1 MQGHCPGVYRYILA
15 CLTAFFC
22 LSAGLN
28 AQVSPED
35 IEMDET
41 TRRAAADTLSQ
52 RVVQPEDTLTGPS
65 LMALARHYGDSV
77 VIRWGASDYVHW
89 QAASDAG
96 FMVERLRLQRDMSTA
111 RWEGV
116 NNTPIKPLTIDE
128 WRAGYRPEDSLAGAA
143 VQTLYGKAITT
154 TEDQFGA
161 IYEMHLQQ
169 ANFYSI
175 AHLLADLRPDL
186 ADGLGLRLVDRDF
199 QPGETY
205 LYRVFA
211 VGATRLPIDT
221 ATVLVE
227 GETFNDYRAIK
238 SLRAAEGEQQI
249 ILQWDR
255 REHPDVNFSAYSIE
269 RSYDGVNFERLTST
283 PYIPAVDEKT
293 SDEEGE
299 TVDVFEY
306 RVKLEENYKP
316 ASYRVRGVDAFG
328 EYTRGDTVIAA
339 MGRDKTAPGQPRM
352 DKYDIVQDGRSVQ
365 LNWHMD
371 SMQVHDDLTGF
382 FVAKAPDT
390 DGPYEPLTDIL
401 APDTRS
407 WVDPDVVDLPQHY
420 YVVGSVDTAG
430 NTRLSVPVLVM
441 FPDSIP
447 PATPRNLTGEIDTLG
462 RVTLTWDAN
471 EEDDLQGY
479 RVFYAHQ
486 GDHEF
491 QQLTQGILVDTVFYD
506 SLTVITL
513 SEEIIYKVTALDE
526 NFNHSE
532 FSEPLV
538 LHKPDVVPPAAAVI
552 SDVIVTDSAVTIS
565 WRRSPSDDAVLHRIM
580 RREQGGT
587 DWLTLID
594 VASET
599 TNIYADTSAL
609 RGTVYEYG
617 VEVQDDAGLVSPLSN
632 VVAGRVYDSGVR
644 SGVHGLTV
652 TQDESGAVL
661 LSWEYSGDPGA
672 SFYIYRAVGEASPSL
687 VRSLESTERTFR
699 DAEVRKGMKVRY
711 AVKTVTTD
719 GGESALVASR
729 DLELR

>member
-1 MQGHCPGVYRYILA
+1 MHRTCPGASRYILTV
-15 CLTAFFC
+15 LTAFFC

-28 AQVSPED
+28 AQVSPEE

-41 TRRAAADTLSQ
+41 TRNAAADTLSL
-52 RVVQPEDTLTGPS
+52 RVDQPEDTLTRPS
-65 LMALARHYGDSV
+65 LLALARHYGDSV

-89 QAASDAG
+89 QAAADAG
-96 FMVERLRLQRDMSTA
+96 FMVERLRLQRDMSAA

-116 NNTPIKPLTIDE
+116 NSAPIKPLTIDE

-169 ANFYSI
+169 ENFYGI
-175 AHLLADLRPDL
+175 AHMLADLRPDL
-186 ADGLGLRLVDRDF
+186 ADGLGMRLVDRDF
-199 QPGETY
+199 QPGATY
-205 LYRVFA
+205 LYRVFVA
-211 VGATRLPIDT
+211 GAARLPIDT

-227 GETFNDYRAIK
+227 AERFNDYRAIK

-255 REHPDVNFSAYSIE
+255 LEHPDVKFSAYSIE
-269 RSYDGVNFERLTST
+269 QSYDGVNFERITST
-283 PYIPAVDEKT
+283 PYIPAKNELNGA
-293 SDEEGE
+293 EESE
-299 TVDVFEY
+299 DFEQFEY
-306 RVKLEENYKP
+306 RVKLEDNYKP
-316 ASYRVRGVDAFG
+316 ARYRVRAIDAFG
-328 EYTRGDTVIAA
+328 EYTRGDTIIAA
-339 MGRDKTAPGQPRM
+339 MGRDKTPPGQPRM
-352 DKYDIVQDGRSVQ
+352 DKYNIVQDGRSVQ

-371 SMQVHDDLTGF
+371 SIQVFDDLTGF

-390 DGPYEPLTDIL
+390 DGPYQPLTDIL

-407 WVDPDVVDLPQHY
+407 WIDPDVVDLPQHY

-447 PATPRNLTGEIDTLG
+447 PAPPRNLRGEIDTLG
-462 RVTLTWDAN
+462 RVTLTWSAN
-471 EEDDLQGY
+471 EEADLQGY

-491 QQLTQGILVDTVFYD
+491 QQLTQGILADTVFYD

-513 SEEIIYKVTALDE
+513 SEEIIYKITALDE
-526 NFNHSE
+526 NFNHSD
-532 FSEPLV
+532 FTEPLV
-538 LHKPDVVPPAAAVI
+538 LHKPDVVPPAAAII
-552 SDVIVTDSAVTIS
+552 SDVIVTDSAVTIT

-594 VASET
+594 VTSET

-617 VEVQDDAGLVSPLSN
+617 VEVQDDAGLLSPLSN
-632 VVAGRVYDSGVR
+632 VVAGRVYDSGIR

-652 TQDESGAVL
+652 TQEEGGAVL
-661 LSWEYSGDPGA
+661 VRWEYSGDPGA
-672 SFYIYRAVGEASPSL
+672 SFYIYRAVGQARPSL
-687 VRSLESTERTFR
+687 VRSLESTARTFR
-699 DAEVRKGMKVRY
+699 DAEVQKGMKVRY